1 MILIFNLKHYLTNFD
16 DILRNIHVMKH
27 KSQFTI
33 KTNLDHK
40 ERDYIIILIN
50 YPGKK
55 NIEKFYKAKLYITQI
70 LNIKEQV

>member
-1 MILIFNLKHYLTNFD
+1 MILILNLKHYLTHFD

-27 KSQFTI
+27 KLQFTI

-40 ERDYIIILIN
+40 ERDYTNIFLIN

-55 NIEKFYKAKLYITQI
+55 NIVKFYKAKLYIMQI
-70 LNIKEQV
+70 NIKEQV

>member
-27 KSQFTI
+27 KSRFTI

-40 ERDYIIILIN
+40 ERD
-50 YPGKK
+50 
-55 NIEKFYKAKLYITQI
+55 
-70 LNIKEQV
+70 

>member
-1 MILIFNLKHYLTNFD
+1 MLW
-16 DILRNIHVMKH
+16 NINHN
-27 KSQFTI
+27 SQWI

-55 NIEKFYKAKLYITQI
+55 NIEKFYKAKLYIMQI
-70 LNIKEQV
+70 LNI

>member
-1 MILIFNLKHYLTNFD
+1 
-16 DILRNIHVMKH
+16 MKH

-55 NIEKFYKAKLYITQI
+55 NIEKFYKAKLYIMQI